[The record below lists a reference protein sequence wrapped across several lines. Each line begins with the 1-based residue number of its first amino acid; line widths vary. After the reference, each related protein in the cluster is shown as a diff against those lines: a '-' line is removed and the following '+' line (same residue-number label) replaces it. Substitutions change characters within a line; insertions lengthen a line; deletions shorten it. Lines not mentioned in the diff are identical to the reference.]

1 MLLNRRVAI
10 IFHGVGGVGGG
21 GGRLRVGSEG
31 ANLERVPKHSPPGKF
46 LESLDW
52 LGLLFARFGLS
63 NILIFETD
71 FKRGTLFVC

>member
-10 IFHGVGGVGGG
+10 IFHGVGGVGG

-71 FKRGTLFVC
+71 FKRRTLFVC

>member
-1 MLLNRRVAI
+1 M
-10 IFHGVGGVGGG
+10 
-21 GGRLRVGSEG
+21 GSEG

-63 NILIFETD
+63 NILIFED
-71 FKRGTLFVC
+71 